1 MKKIYLN
8 LALLLLGSI
17 PAMLAQTTVTGT
29 VLDNTGEPLPGVNI
43 VSTLESNLGVFSG
56 VDGTYQIAL
65 PNAAQDTLIFSFIGY
80 QTQRIPVQGR
90 TTIDVTMA
98 VQQQML
104 DDVVVVGYG
113 VQRKSDLTG
122 SISKIDDEQIT
133 RIPTPNVT
141 QALQGQVAGVQITP
155 TSGRPGAGAAIRIRG
170 IGTTN
175 DNTPL
180 FVVDG
185 MILSDNT
192 SNLDF
197 LNPNDIESIEVL
209 KDASA
214 TAIYG
219 ARGAN
224 GVVIVT
230 TKKGSF
236 DQDPTISFNS
246 YYGWQQVTDRVD
258 VVNAAQY
265 AQLTNEAAVNE
276 GGTAPYDNPEQFGAG
291 TDWQD
296 LIFRTAPIQNYN
308 LSARGG
314 SERMNY
320 SLSFDYQ
327 QQEGIVRG
335 SDYERFSVRLNNE
348 YQAHPN
354 ITFGHNIS
362 LVYDDRLNGP
372 TAVNTALRSSPI
384 AVPFDENGDFSASTA
399 SLSSTGNIEASFFY
413 NDNTSFSYRG
423 TGNVYADVTFLKNFR
438 FRTNFGLDLSQS
450 QGESFVPV
458 FEVSPI
464 QQNEDSRISIN
475 ENRNRSW
482 LWENTLNYQLDLG
495 DHRLTALAGITSQE
509 AFNEFLG
516 AGRTNLIGEEEAL
529 QFINAGDETT
539 AFANG
544 GASEWS
550 MLSYLFRANYTAFD
564 KYLLTVSFRRDG
576 SSRFGQN
583 FRYGNFPSV
592 ALGWNVTNEP
602 FMYDQEWISRLKIRG
617 SWGLIGNDRIGNY
630 ESIAVVAS
638 NQNVIF
644 GDNSVLENVQNGA
657 TILALANNDLRW
669 EETEQYNFGIEAGF
683 LNNRLTAEIDY
694 YNRTTNDILA
704 RIPIPDYIGSAS
716 NPIVN
721 SARVRNQGIDLKLN
735 WQDDIGD
742 FSYGFNLVGS
752 TVNNEVLALGG
763 NRSEIFG
770 GFVQGGNLATRTV
783 VGGEI
788 GAFYGY
794 QIAGVFQNADELQN
808 LPTRGTEGGPGD
820 LRFADLNGRDEN
832 GELTG
837 EPDGVIDEADRTVLG
852 SPIPDFIYGFSFN
865 ARYKG
870 FDLVVD
876 FNGQSGN
883 EIYNEKKAFRFGN
896 YNFETS
902 YLDRWTGEGT
912 SNFEPRVTNAGH
924 NYIPSERFIED
935 GSFLRL
941 RNITLGYTFP
951 KELLGRAN
959 IQNLRIYVGGTNLIT
974 WTDYTGYTP
983 EIVNANNPFDT
994 GFDSGIFPIART
1006 YTVGINF
1013 SF

>member
-1 MKKIYLN
+1 MKKRCIQ
-8 LALLLLGSI
+8 LALLLLSSA
-17 PAMLAQTTVTGT
+17 PVLWSQTTVSGT
-29 VLDNTGEPLPGVNI
+29 VLDETGQPLPGVNI
-43 VSTLESNLGVFSG
+43 VSALGTNLGTISG
-56 VDGTYQIAL
+56 VEGDYQIEV
-65 PNAAQDTLIFSFIGY
+65 PNPEQDTLIFSFIGY
-80 QTQRIPVQGR
+80 QTQRIPVNNRQV
-90 TTIDVTMA
+90 INVDMQ

-104 DDVVVVGYG
+104 DDIVVVGYG

-122 SISKIDDEQIT
+122 SISKIDNEQIT

-170 IGTTN
+170 VGTTN

-185 MILSDNT
+185 MILSDN
-192 SNLDF
+192 NANIDF

-236 DQDPTISFNS
+236 DQKPTISFNS
-246 YYGWQQVTDRVD
+246 YYGWQEVTDRVD

-265 AQLTNEAAVNE
+265 AQLTNEAAINE
-276 GGTAPYDNPEQFGAG
+276 GGTAPYANPEEFGTG

-314 SERMNY
+314 SESMRYN
-320 SLSFDYQ
+320 LSFDYT

-335 SDYERFSVRLNNE
+335 SDFERFSIRLNNE
-348 YQAHPN
+348 YSVHPN
-354 ITFGHNIS
+354 ISIGHNLA
-362 LVYDDRLNGP
+362 LVYDNRTNGP
-372 TAVNTALRSSPI
+372 TAVNTALRSAPI
-384 AVPFDENGDFSASTA
+384 AVPFEEDGSFSPSTA
-399 SLSSTGNIEASFFY
+399 SLSSTGNIEATLFY
-413 NDNTSFSYRG
+413 NDNTAFSYRG
-423 TGNVYADVTFLKNFR
+423 TGNMYADFTFLKNFR
-438 FRTNFGLDLSQS
+438 FRTNFGLDLSQR
-450 QGESFVPV
+450 QEDQFIPV

-464 QQNEDSRISIN
+464 QQNEDSRIILR
-475 ENRNRSW
+475 EGRNRSW
-482 LWENTLNYQLDLG
+482 LWENTLNYNVDLG
-495 DHRLTALAGITSQE
+495 DHRIDALGGITAQD
-509 AFNEFLG
+509 AFNEFLN
-516 AGRTNLIGEEEAL
+516 AGRNNLIGEEEAL
-529 QFINAGDETT
+529 QFINAGDATT
-539 AFANG
+539 AFAEG

-550 MLSYLFRANYTAFD
+550 MISYLFRVNYTAFD
-564 KYLLTVSFRRDG
+564 RYLFTASVRRDG
-576 SSRFGQN
+576 SSRFGRN
-583 FRYGNFPSV
+583 FRYGNFPSL
-592 ALGWNVTNEP
+592 ALGWNVTNES
-602 FMYDQEWISRLKIRG
+602 FMYDQDWISRLKVRG

-630 ESIAVVAS
+630 ESIAVVTS

-644 GDNSVLENVQNGA
+644 GNNDNLNNVQNGA
-657 TILALANNDLRW
+657 TVIELANNDLRW
-669 EETEQYNFGIEAGF
+669 EETEQFNIGVELGF
-683 LNNRLTAEIDY
+683 FKNRLTAEIDY

-704 RIPIPDYIGSAS
+704 RIPIPDYIGSQAD
-716 NPIVN
+716 PIVN
-721 SARVRNQGIDLKLN
+721 SARVRNTGIDLKLN
-735 WQDDIGD
+735 WQDDVGD
-742 FSYGFNLVGS
+742 FSYGINFVGS

-788 GAFYGY
+788 GAFFGY
-794 QIAGVFQNADELQN
+794 QIAGVYQTEEDLQN
-808 LPTRGTEGGPGD
+808 FPTRGTEGGPGD

-837 EPDGVIDEADRTVLG
+837 QPDGTIDEADRTVLG
-852 SPIPDFIYGFSFN
+852 SPIPDYIFGFSLN

-876 FNGQSGN
+876 FNGQAGN

-902 YLDRWTGEGT
+902 YLNRWTGAGT
-912 SNFEPRVTNAGH
+912 SDFEPRVTNAGH

-941 RNITLGYTFP
+941 RNVTLGYTLP
-951 KELLGRAN
+951 NELLGRAN
-959 IQNLRIYVGGTNLIT
+959 IQNLRIFVGGTNLIT
-974 WTDYTGYTP
+974 WTEYTGYTP

-994 GFDSGIFPIART
+994 GFDAGIFPIART
-1006 YTVGINF
+1006 YTVGLNV